1 MDPDAVYF
9 YLRDSPVV
17 WGPKLR
23 KHLCGVAATRQHDG
37 FRSKKASRDSIPAG
51 PDPAQPTNTQLMN
64 WTESWLAR
72 EGMGRSV
79 LGTALQ
85 RMETGPGKRRVLQT
99 IAGTF
104 PGRALLHKWGRAD
117 SPRCPLCDA
126 QSESQC
132 HIQCLCPRL
141 DRART
146 AAHHQIARCLWKEI
160 ERLQRGARE
169 DFTLVPELQVSDIR
183 GTARTSKRR

>member
-1 MDPDAVYF
+1 
-9 YLRDSPVV
+9 VV

-51 PDPAQPTNTQLMN
+51 PDPAQATNTQLMN

-104 PGRALLHKWGRAD
+104 PGRALRSCTSGAALT
-117 SPRCPLCDA
+117 PLVVLFVTL
-126 QSESQC
+126 SQRVSATYSAC
-132 HIQCLCPRL
+132 
-141 DRART
+141 AR
-146 AAHHQIARCLWKEI
+146 
-160 ERLQRGARE
+160 
-169 DFTLVPELQVSDIR
+169 D
-183 GTARTSKRR
+183 